1 MKRGENWTSDEC
13 YLAVWIYD
21 LLDLNEFTG
30 SRSTLYQNISQIT
43 GRPPSSVEF
52 KVQNVSA
59 IDPRPRGEKP
69 ISEKEHY
76 QALLKSV
83 FEWYWL
89 DRESS
94 RALYDLVVL
103 RIKYL
108 KENQKNHP

>member
-1 MKRGENWTSDEC
+1 MKRGDDRTSDEC
-13 YLAVWIYD
+13 YLAVWAYD

-30 SRSTLYQNISQIT
+30 SRSTLYQNVSQII
-43 GRPPSSVEF
+43 GRSPSSVEF

-76 QALLKSV
+76 QSLLKTV